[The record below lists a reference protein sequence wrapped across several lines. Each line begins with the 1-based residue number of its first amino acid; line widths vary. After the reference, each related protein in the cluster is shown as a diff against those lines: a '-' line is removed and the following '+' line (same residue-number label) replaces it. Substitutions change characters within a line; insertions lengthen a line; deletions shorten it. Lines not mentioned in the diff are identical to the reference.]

1 MVKLKGLDWPIKG
14 NLATI
19 FIVYSVLGTKQTLN
33 VNLNTSIADFA
44 AVLQKTSHFND
55 DIQTKFKLHGK
66 TLDI

>member
-19 FIVYSVLGTKQTLN
+19 FIVYSVLGAKQTLN

-44 AVLQKTSHFND
+44 AVLQKTSHFKD